1 MIDLKLNTPLDN
13 DLRAVLAG
21 EQSVPIELS
30 QDKVRMPKLDIGQTA
45 NVFKLECNNVTIEQD
60 ALDGATVNGGSY

>member
-13 DLRAVLAG
+13 DLRTVFAG
-21 EQSVPIELS
+21 EQNVPIELS

>member
-21 EQSVPIELS
+21 GQSVPIELS

-45 NVFKLECNNVTIEQD
+45 KIFKLECNNVTIEQD